1 MSRPIPVDHDGPI
14 PFKSPLPVSLIYPE
28 AGGVYK
34 HLLLIDGRVRDSAR
48 VAAAANADTFPITYF
63 PHADRADVLAVL
75 GRTFT
80 AIDRI
85 AVFCEGETPAFLN
98 REPFFAPGDP
108 SAATANALFVDG
120 VVREFGAKNIDF
132 LACNSLQSPAWVA
145 YYAAR
150 TAATG
155 VVVGASADAT
165 GNIKYGGDWVMES
178 THQDIELIYFT
189 AGIEYYT
196 YLLDPPALNFSVGG
210 IGYHIIPETDNVS
223 IVAFPSGPVTI
234 PVTATD
240 TVTPNKTY
248 NVVSIDPGAHNIAG
262 ITNLTISAGTSSV
275 PFVLDVRAMF
285 YKCASLATVTFAA
298 NCNVTVSGDD
308 MFRACANLATVTF
321 AANCNVN
328 VTASGDYMFYNCA
341 NLATVTF
348 AANCKVTASG
358 NRMFYYCANLATVTF
373 AGGCDVTVGGAF
385 MFYGCAKLE
394 AVTFAGGWD
403 VSAGRD
409 ALVYD

>member
-1 MSRPIPVDHDGPI
+1 MARPIS
-14 PFKSPLPVSLIYPE
+14 FKSPLRAGIIYPE

-34 HLLLIDGRVRDSAR
+34 NLLLIDGRVRDSAR
-48 VAAAANADTFPITYF
+48 VAAAANSDTFTITYF

-75 GRTFT
+75 GRTFA

-85 AVFCEGETPAFLN
+85 AVFCEVETPAFLN

-150 TAATG
+150 TDATG

-196 YLLDPPALNFSVGG
+196 YLLGPPALNFSVGG
-210 IGYHIIPETDNVS
+210 IGYHILSGNTVS

-248 NVVSIDPGAHNIAG
+248 TVVSIDPEAHHIAD

-275 PFVLDVRAMF
+275 PFVLDV
-285 YKCASLATVTFAA
+285 V
-298 NCNVTVSGDD
+298 
-308 MFRACANLATVTF
+308 
-321 AANCNVN
+321 
-328 VTASGDYMFYNCA
+328 YMFSN
-341 NLATVTF
+341 
-348 AANCKVTASG
+348 
-358 NRMFYYCANLATVTF
+358 CANLATVTF
-373 AGGCDVTVGGAF
+373 AGGCNVTVGGEG
-385 MFYGCAKLE
+385 MFFNCASLATVIFAANSKVTASGTYIFDYCANLT
-394 AVTFAGGWD
+394 AVTFAGEFG
-403 VSAGRD
+403 VTASGNN
-409 ALVYD
+409 VFNG